1 MREDLDKRTKRIAID
16 GMLCA
21 IAIIFGYIETV
32 IPINFGV
39 PGIKLGLANVVI
51 LFAITT
57 YRPVDAIMISIIRVM
72 VVGFL
77 FGNLNS
83 IIFSLA
89 GAIGSLCIMW
99 FINKFQNVHI
109 IIVSLFGA
117 VFHIVGQLGIGIMW
131 YPIKVL
137 MYYGLFL
144 LVAAVVTGIIN
155 GMIVDMVKR
164 CIYNK
169 LI

>member
-1 MREDLDKRTKRIAID
+1 MDRTAKRIAID

-21 IAIIFGYIETV
+21 IAIIFGYIETI
-32 IPINFGV
+32 IPINLGI

-51 LFAITT
+51 LFVITT
-57 YRPVDAIMISIIRVM
+57 YKTSDAIMISIIRVM
-72 VVGFL
+72 VVGLL
-77 FGNLNS
+77 FGNVNS
-83 IIFSLA
+83 IMFSLA
-89 GAIGSLCIMW
+89 GAICSLCIMYC
-99 FINKFQNVHI
+99 INKLQTVSV

-117 VFHIVGQLGIGIMW
+117 ILHIVGQLCIGIIW
-131 YPIKVL
+131 YPVKVL